1 MKKLEKFYEV
11 LGLDIDASFEEIEK
25 YEQLS
30 KELDPKNNDD
40 QDFFKEEFLKVQE
53 AYVQIKKNFVLAK
66 TNVDNKYSL
75 KSDVNNLNQSDDLQD
90 KNKNSKI
97 RKFFKTKFSNLTD
110 IRFNWS
116 QFILAN

>member
-11 LGLDIDASFEEIEK
+11 LGLDIDASFEEIEKK

-97 RKFFKTKFSNLTD
+97 RKVFQNKIF
-110 IRFNWS
+110 
-116 QFILAN
+116 